1 MTQIN
6 ADKINIILEGT
17 VTSAKGFQAAAV
29 AANIKYK
36 DRLDLMLIHSDADC
50 AATAVFTKNQVV
62 AAPVIVDQ
70 DTLALNKTTIRAIVA
85 NAGIANACTGLQGLK
100 NAQKMQQLAAD
111 ALGCESDQVLVLST
125 GVIGMQL
132 PMNKMA
138 AGIETAVPHLSAEN
152 GRLAAQAIMTTDT
165 HPKHGAI
172 QIELAEGS
180 VTIGG
185 MAKGAG
191 MIHPN
196 MATML
201 GVITTDAIVEPD
213 RLRMMLK
220 TAVNASFNRISID
233 GDSSTNDTV
242 LLLANGA
249 SGIGIT
255 RNESAVLFQNGL
267 NQLCK
272 TLAHAIV
279 RDGEGATKFVE
290 LIVTGAK
297 TDADAHAITQ
307 TIATSPL
314 VKTAFAG
321 SDPNWGR
328 ILAAAGRA
336 GIKFDQYQTS
346 LTIGI
351 ESPTD
356 LQLVA
361 NGTPTTYQEVDA
373 AHIFAQPA
381 FIIQLDIGQGDASD
395 TMWTSDLTQEYV
407 TINADY
413 RT

>member
-1 MTQIN
+1 MTQ
-6 ADKINIILEGT
+6 KITEKIQMNLEGT
-17 VTSAKGFQAAAV
+17 VTSPNGFQAAAV
-29 AANIKYK
+29 ATNIKYK
-36 DRLDLMLIHSDADC
+36 DRLDLMLLHSKVDC

-62 AAPVIVDQ
+62 AAPVIVDR
-70 DTLALNKTTIRAIVA
+70 DTLALNNTTIRAIVG
-85 NAGIANACTGLQGLK
+85 NAGLANACTGSVGLK

-111 ALGCESDQVLVLST
+111 ALDCKSDQVLVLST
-125 GVIGMQL
+125 GVIGPQL
-132 PMNKMA
+132 PMDKLA
-138 AGIETAVPHLSAEN
+138 AGIEMAAPLLSAEN
-152 GRLAAQAIMTTDT
+152 GRLATQAIMTTDT
-165 HPKHGAI
+165 IPKHCAI
-172 QIELAEGS
+172 TIELLEGT

-201 GVITTDAIVEPD
+201 GVVTTDAIVSPD
-213 RLRMMLK
+213 MMRMVLK

-242 LLLANGA
+242 ILLANGA
-249 SGIGIT
+249 SGIGISS
-255 RNESAVLFQNGL
+255 NESALLFQQAL
-267 NQLCK
+267 NQLCQF
-272 TLAHAIV
+272 LAHAIV
-279 RDGEGATKFVE
+279 KDGEGATKFVE
-290 LIVTGAK
+290 IIVSGAE
-297 TDADAHAITQ
+297 TEADAHSIAQ

-336 GIKFDQYQTS
+336 GVAFDQYQTS
-346 LTIGI
+346 LAIGI
-351 ESPTD
+351 QSTTD
-356 LQLVA
+356 LLLVT
-361 NGTPTTYQEVDA
+361 NGTPTDYQEVDA
-373 AHIFAQPA
+373 AHIFAQSA

-395 TMWTSDLTQEYV
+395 TMWTSDLTQNYV